1 MLNARIKDQ
10 ERSLRIA
17 TVDKLKKIPEI
28 KSQIDFYIHDGS
40 GPHQL
45 LSLNISKKSTSEEIL
60 FKLGRNPTANIKLH
74 ESAHFY
80 TGPDITWV
88 NKNTVMHIK
97 LGSDPSTYRSKKG
110 FSDFK
115 AYFDSVKRG
124 PVHVFVD
131 RNPSIHILLTTK
143 KWSRLF
149 SLARLIDNDKT
160 MVLKSVDGSLYH
172 AQQVVGQLI
181 LSSTGVGV
189 FQLDRATNL
198 KTRTQA
204 GLTASDC
211 IGILRE
217 ARGFIVAE
225 GRRLNKHGGW
235 LIEVQPSSSEPFDG
249 STKPKIEY
257 RKGISRNLLLDFSPS
272 TGNVAG
278 NSAQAVSHGASTGA
292 DATTRVKE
300 MVKKFEQEKKD
311 TEKREKERGE
321 KKGFFGRV
329 FGK

>member
-1 MLNARIKDQ
+1 MLEARIKD
-10 ERSLRIA
+10 EKRSLRIA
-17 TVDKLKKIPEI
+17 AVDKLKKIPEI
-28 KSQIDFYIHDGS
+28 KSQVTFYIHDGS

-60 FKLGRNPTANIKLH
+60 FKLGRNPSAKIKLH

-80 TGPDITWV
+80 TGPDITI
-88 NKNTVMHIK
+88 KGAMQIK
-97 LGSDPSTYRSKKG
+97 LGSGPSTYRSKEG

-115 AYFDSVKRG
+115 AYFDSVERG

-225 GRRLNKHGGW
+225 GRRLNKYGGW

-249 STKPKIEY
+249 STKPKLEY

-292 DATTRVKE
+292 DATTRV
-300 MVKKFEQEKKD
+300 
-311 TEKREKERGE
+311 
-321 KKGFFGRV
+321 
-329 FGK
+329 

>member
-1 MLNARIKDQ
+1 MLEARIKD
-10 ERSLRIA
+10 EKRSLRIA
-17 TVDKLKKIPEI
+17 AVDKLKKIPEI

-45 LSLNISKKSTSEEIL
+45 LSLNISEKSTSEEIL

-149 SLARLIDNDKT
+149 SLARLIDNNKT

-172 AQQVVGQLI
+172 AQQVVGQLS
-181 LSSTGVGV
+181 LSDAGV
-189 FQLDRATNL
+189 FQLDRAKNARI
-198 KTRTQA
+198 RTEA
-204 GLTASDC
+204 RLVASDC
-211 IGILRE
+211 IGILYE
-217 ARGFIVAE
+217 AREFIVKE
-225 GRRLNKHGGW
+225 GKRWDKPNNPQPTKGW
-235 LIEVQPSSSEPFDG
+235 LIEPSSSEPFDG
-249 STKPKIEY
+249 STKPKIEH
-257 RKGISRNLLLDFSPS
+257 RKGISRNLLLDRLDFTPS
-272 TGNVAG
+272 TGDVAD
-278 NSAQAVSHGASTGA
+278 NSAQAVSHGASKGA
-292 DATTRVKE
+292 DATTHVKE
-300 MVKKFEQEKKD
+300 MVKKDAER
-311 TEKREKERGE
+311 REKERGE
-321 KKGFFGRV
+321 KKGFFRILW
-329 FGK
+329 